1 MEVLFCRLV
10 GVDGEGGGRGWCVR
24 CVGSQGEESVGL

>member
-10 GVDGEGGGRGWCVR
+10 GVDGEGGVR